1 MDIQNQDSFELIN
14 VENFDIPSNTLHKP
28 EEKQNNNTT
37 PLSSST
43 IMNRPPP
50 PYKLEEKLSHSTP
63 DLPPCSA
70 MRHLNIAS
78 STPDPKHIP

>member
-14 VENFDIPSNTLHKP
+14 VENFDIPSTTLNKI
-28 EEKQNNNTT
+28 EEKKNSSTT

-50 PYKLEEKLSHSTP
+50 PYKF
-63 DLPPCSA
+63 D
-70 MRHLNIAS
+70 N
-78 STPDPKHIP
+78 